1 MLALPVPSAL
11 IPPMLVRPILA
22 LLLSALL
29 AVTGAGL
36 ASARAGI
43 GPQGAVMVLCSGGGL
58 VQIRLDA
65 DGKPTGDSHL
75 CPDLAAVALA
85 ALDLAPVDLA
95 PRLARPVAHADRVA
109 ADLRAGALP
118 RAFSARGPP
127 LRFD

>member
-1 MLALPVPSAL
+1 MLTLPVPPPL

-65 DGKPTGDSHL
+65 DGNPTGESHL

-85 ALDLAPVDLA
+85 ALDLPPVDLA
-95 PRLARPVAHADRVA
+95 PRLARPAALADWVA
-109 ADLRAGALP
+109 ADLKAGPVP

-127 LRFD
+127 ASL